1 MTLIVASLVEKE
13 VSGVSDSSRKAFSV
27 GADLVEIR
35 LDHMDSIAAATIRE
49 ARRAAQGPAIATLR
63 SRRQGGR
70 CDLKD
75 RDRENKMRQVVDSDF
90 EYVDFELGTD
100 DRLLAK
106 VKGEEIRPTVI
117 VSHHFKKP
125 VSRARVE
132 KILLEACRAGNIGK
146 VAMPC
151 EHAGHAIMLAQVG
164 LSLAKSRKKF
174 VLIGMGAQGQLT
186 RVCADRIGSE
196 LAYTCL
202 PGKEAAPGQLDIVTQ
217 HNLLKNDR
225 LLIGLLGH
233 PVSHSVS
240 EPMQEAAIE
249 RAGLHG
255 AYIPFDFPLEELDR
269 RALGTLKELGF
280 VGLNVTIPHKAWAF
294 DICSRR
300 GSAAA
305 ATGAVNTLTL
315 GRRSIVGE
323 NTDVTGFARLIEGK
337 IVITRNLRCL
347 VVGAGGA
354 ARAVVYVLKERGAK
368 VVVTDIEMKKARKIA
383 REFKCKAVPP
393 GSFYRE
399 KQEFALIV
407 NCTPIGMKSV
417 SDKSPIKEYLFKPG
431 TVFIDIIFNP
441 LETAA
446 MRIAKERGASA
457 HGGLEMLVQQG
468 AESFRLWTGQ
478 EPDVEAMRHAARR
491 ALE

>member
-1 MTLIVASLVEKE
+1 
-13 VSGVSDSSRKAFSV
+13 
-27 GADLVEIR
+27 
-35 LDHMDSIAAATIRE
+35 
-49 ARRAAQGPAIATLR
+49 
-63 SRRQGGR
+63 
-70 CDLKD
+70 
-75 RDRENKMRQVVDSDF
+75 
-90 EYVDFELGTD
+90 
-100 DRLLAK
+100 
-106 VKGEEIRPTVI
+106 
-117 VSHHFKKP
+117 
-125 VSRARVE
+125 
-132 KILLEACRAGNIGK
+132 
-146 VAMPC
+146 MPC
-151 EHAGHAIMLAQVG
+151 EHAGHATMLAQVG

-174 VLIGMGAQGQLT
+174 VLIGMGVQGQLT

-196 LAYTCL
+196 LVYACL

-217 HNLLKNDR
+217 HDLLRNDR

-240 EPMQEAAIE
+240 KPMQEVAIE

-255 AYIPFDFPLEELDR
+255 AYIPFDFPPEELDR
-269 RALGTLKELGF
+269 RALGILRELGF
-280 VGLNVTIPHKAWAF
+280 VGLNVTIPHKGWAF

-300 GSAAA
+300 GPAAT

-315 GRRSIVGE
+315 GRRSIAGE

-354 ARAVVYVLKERGAK
+354 ARAVVYVLKERGAR
-368 VVVTDIEMKKARKIA
+368 VIVTDIEMKKARKIA

-417 SDKSPIKEYLFKPG
+417 SDKSPIKEYLFRPG
-431 TVFIDIIFNP
+431 AVYIDIIFNP
-441 LETAA
+441 PITQA
-446 MRIAKERGASA
+446 MRTAEASGARA
-457 HGGLEMLVQQG
+457 FGGLEMLVQQG
-468 AESFRLWTGQ
+468 AESFRLWTGL
-478 EPDVEAMRHAARR
+478 EPNVDVMREAARR
-491 ALE
+491 ALA